1 MSSARCGI
9 LVGVWV
15 LLAAC
20 GDDMGGSDESESS
33 ADGPSANC
41 GSATHPTY
49 IIIET
54 EDDLAELDGVRAI
67 QGELQINRTSF
78 TNLDFLGCIE
88 EVGGEFTI
96 YGNAELTDLSG
107 LDHLAR
113 LGAGFIFSENPGP
126 TELDGLPALVE
137 VGGSVVIQGN
147 PNLTGIPGMT
157 SLATI
162 GGALNIRDNDVLEHI
177 DGLRGLRTL
186 GTQFAVTHNPSLCIS
201 SVNHVGAGITDPAEP
216 RDDWS
221 SRANDDSC

>member
-9 LVGVWV
+9 LVGVLV
-15 LLAAC
+15 LLVAC
-20 GDDMGGSDESESS
+20 GDDGGGPDGSESA
-33 ADGPSANC
+33 ADDPSTHC
-41 GSATHPTY
+41 GTGMHPSY
-49 IIIET
+49 IIIES
-54 EDDLAELDGVRAI
+54 EADLAALDGIRAI

-78 TNLDFLGCIE
+78 TDLDFLGCIE

-96 YGNAELTDLSG
+96 FGNAELTDLSG
-107 LDHLAR
+107 LDRLTR

-126 TELDGLPALVE
+126 TELDGLPELVE
-137 VGGSVVIQGN
+137 VGGSVIIQDN
-147 PNLTGIPGMT
+147 PNLTGISGMT

-162 GGALNIRDNDVLEHI
+162 GGALNIRANDVLEHI

-201 SVNHVGAGITDPAEP
+201 SVNQVGAGITDPAVP